1 MNVGEDAHIR
11 PYINYKVVV
20 MKSNSINKLSFYLQM
35 LKARFGSGEYFI
47 EMNISFTSGTKQFP
61 AYVKKDGEKLVLSF
75 LGTKKDFEWKE
86 IENIAKDYDAMVLI
100 YKERGTDA
108 IINADDRNV
117 TLKYDDIAPIE
128 KNTTATVGERQYLIA
143 PPKANDLLK
152 EIGIMGQNG
161 KIKNDMVRKYNQ
173 IDHFVEL
180 IADYLKKLD
189 GKIEVLD
196 CACGKSYL
204 SFALNYY
211 LKDVLKKDCHVT
223 GVDYSEIVIEAS
235 KKSAKNLGYNNM
247 TFVKAD
253 LTTYIPD
260 RKPDVVISLH
270 ACDTATDMAIGAAI
284 NAGAKAIFA
293 VPCCHKELLGQYS
306 YEPFAPLLKHGIF
319 KARQADLLTDSL
331 RCLLLEASGYSVT
344 AQEYISPVE
353 TPKNLLIKAF
363 KDGKNAKKATKEY
376 YELKKMLGIT
386 PKLETLIKLEAE

>member
-1 MNVGEDAHIR
+1 
-11 PYINYKVVV
+11 
-20 MKSNSINKLSFYLQM
+20 MKSNSINKLGFYLTM
-35 LKARFGSGEYFI
+35 LKSRYGNGEYFI
-47 EMNISFTSGTKQFP
+47 EMKINFKSGTKSFP
-61 AYVKKDGEKLVLSF
+61 ATVKKDGEELVLTFSGAKQPF
-75 LGTKKDFEWKE
+75 LWEKISD
-86 IENIAKDYDAMVLI
+86 IAKDYDSMQLI

-117 TLKYDDIAPIE
+117 TLRYDDIAPIE

-143 PPKANDLLK
+143 PPKANALLQ

-161 KIKNDMVRKYNQ
+161 KIKNDMIRKYNQ

-235 KKSAKNLGYNNM
+235 KKSAKNLGYTNM

-253 LTTYIPD
+253 LTTYKPE

-293 VPCCHKELLGQYS
+293 VPCCHKELLSQYS
-306 YEPFAPLLKHGIF
+306 YEPFAPLLKYGIF
-319 KARQADLLTDSL
+319 KARQADLLTDSI

-363 KDGKNAKKATKEY
+363 KDGNNRKKATKEY
-376 YELKKMLGIT
+376 FELKRMLGIT

>member
-1 MNVGEDAHIR
+1 
-11 PYINYKVVV
+11 
-20 MKSNSINKLSFYLQM
+20 MKSNSILKLSFYLTM
-35 LKARFGSGEYFI
+35 LKSRYGEGEYFI
-47 EMNISFTSGTKQFP
+47 GMEISFKSGTKSFP
-61 AYVKKDGEKLVLSF
+61 ATVKNEDGSLIMKFS
-75 LGTKKDFEWKE
+75 GSTMPFEWEKISE
-86 IENIAKDYDAMVLI
+86 IAKDYDAMTLI

-117 TLKYDDIAPIE
+117 TLRYDDIKPIE
-128 KNTTATVGERQYLIA
+128 KNTTATVGDRQYLIA
-143 PPKANDLLK
+143 PPKANALLK

-211 LKDVLKKDCHVT
+211 LRDVLKKDCHVT
-223 GVDYSEIVIEAS
+223 GVDYSEVVIEAS
-235 KKSAKNLGYNNM
+235 KKSAKNLGYTNM

-253 LTTYIPD
+253 LTTYNPE
-260 RKPDVVISLH
+260 RKVDVVISLH
-270 ACDTATDMAIGAAI
+270 ACDIATDMAIGAAI

-306 YEPFAPLLKHGIF
+306 YEPFAPLLKYGIF
-319 KARQADLLTDSL
+319 KARQADLLTDSI
-331 RCLLLEASGYSVT
+331 RCLLLEASGYSVS

-363 KDGKNAKKATKEY
+363 KDGKNSKKATEEY
-376 YELKKMLGIT
+376 YKLKAMLGIT
-386 PKLETLIKLEAE
+386 PKLETLINLEAE

>member
-1 MNVGEDAHIR
+1 
-11 PYINYKVVV
+11 
-20 MKSNSINKLSFYLQM
+20 MKSGTINKLSFYMQM
-35 LKARFGSGEYFI
+35 LKARYGGGEYFI
-47 EMNISFTSGTKQFP
+47 EMKISFKSGTKMFP
-61 AYVKKDGEKLVLSF
+61 ASVKKEEGELVLTFS
-75 LGTKKDFEWKE
+75 GGKE
-86 IENIAKDYDAMVLI
+86 PFAWEKICDIAKNYDSMQLI

-117 TLKYDDIAPIE
+117 TLRYDDIAPVE
-128 KNTTATVGERQYLIA
+128 ENTTVTVGERKYLIA
-143 PPKANDLLK
+143 PPKANALLK

-180 IADYLKKLD
+180 VSEHLKRLD

-211 LKDVLKKDCHVT
+211 LRDVLKKDCHVT
-223 GVDYSEIVIEAS
+223 GVDYSQIVIDAS
-235 KKSAKNLGYNNM
+235 TRSAKNLGYSNM
-247 TFVKAD
+247 TFIKAD
-253 LTTYIPD
+253 LTDFTPE
-260 RKPDVVISLH
+260 KQPDVVISLH
-270 ACDTATDMAIGAAI
+270 ACDTATDMAIAAGI

-306 YEPFAPLLKHGIF
+306 YAPFEPLLRHGIF

-353 TPKNLLIKAF
+353 TPKNLLIRAF
-363 KDGKNAKKATKEY
+363 RDGKNKDKAAREY
-376 YELKKMLGIT
+376 FELKKMLGIN
-386 PKLETLIKLEAE
+386 PKLETLIKLKEN

>member
-1 MNVGEDAHIR
+1 
-11 PYINYKVVV
+11 
-20 MKSNSINKLSFYLQM
+20 MKSNSISKIAFYLQM
-35 LKARFGSGEYFI
+35 LRARYGDGEYFI
-47 EMNISFTSGTKQFP
+47 EMNISFKSGTKQFP
-61 AYVKKDGEKLVLSF
+61 ASVKKDGEKLMLSF
-75 LGTKKDFEWKE
+75 SGAKKEFNWKD
-86 IENIAKDYDAMVLI
+86 IESIAKDYDAMTLV

-108 IINADDRNV
+108 IIIADDRNV
-117 TLKYDDIAPIE
+117 TLKYDDIAPVE

-143 PPKANDLLK
+143 PPKANALLK

-211 LKDVLKKDCHVT
+211 LRDVLKKDCHVT

-235 KKSAKNLGYNNM
+235 KKSAKNLGYGNM

-253 LTTYIPD
+253 LTTYVPEK
-260 RKPDVVISLH
+260 KPDVVISLH

-306 YEPFAPLLKHGIF
+306 YEPFAPLLKYGIF

>member
-1 MNVGEDAHIR
+1 
-11 PYINYKVVV
+11 
-20 MKSNSINKLSFYLQM
+20 MKSASVNKLEFYTQM
-35 LKARFGSGEYFI
+35 LAARYGSGEYFI
-47 EMNISFTSGTKQFP
+47 EMNISFKSGTKSFP
-61 AYVKKDGEKLVLSF
+61 ATVKKVGEELVLTFSGAKQSF
-75 LGTKKDFEWKE
+75 TWKKLCD
-86 IENIAKDYDAMVLI
+86 IARDYDAMQLI
-100 YKERGTDA
+100 YRERGTDA
-108 IINADDRNV
+108 IITADDRNV
-117 TLKYDDIAPIE
+117 TLRYDDIAPVE

-143 PPKANDLLK
+143 PPKANALLK

-211 LKDVLKKDCHVT
+211 LRDVLKKDCHVT
-223 GVDYSEIVIEAS
+223 GVDYSQIVIDAS
-235 KKSAKNLGYNNM
+235 RRSAENLGYSNM
-247 TFVKAD
+247 TFIKAD
-253 LTTYIPD
+253 LTTYKPE

-306 YEPFAPLLKHGIF
+306 YEPFAPLLKYGIF

-331 RCLLLEASGYSVT
+331 RCLLLEASGYSVS

-353 TPKNLLIKAF
+353 TSKNLLIKAF
-363 KDGKNAKKATKEY
+363 KDGKNRKKATQEY
-376 YELKKMLGIT
+376 YKLKEMLGIN
-386 PKLETLIKLEAE
+386 PKLETLIKLEEN

>member
-1 MNVGEDAHIR
+1 
-11 PYINYKVVV
+11 
-20 MKSNSINKLSFYLQM
+20 MKSNSVSKLGFYLTM
-35 LKARFGSGEYFI
+35 LKARCGEGEYFI
-47 EMNISFTSGTKQFP
+47 EMNISFKSGTKSFP
-61 AYVKKDGEKLVLSF
+61 ASVKKDGEELILTFS
-75 LGTKKDFEWKE
+75 GTKQPFSWEKISD
-86 IENIAKDYDAMVLI
+86 IAKDYDSMQLI

-117 TLKYDDIAPIE
+117 TLRYDDIAPIE

-152 EIGIMGQNG
+152 EIAIMGQNG
-161 KIKNDMVRKYNQ
+161 KIKNDMIRKYNQ

-223 GVDYSEIVIEAS
+223 GVDYSEVVIEAS
-235 KKSAKNLGYNNM
+235 KKSAKNLGYTNM

-253 LTTYIPD
+253 LTTYKVE

-293 VPCCHKELLGQYS
+293 VPCCHKELLSQYS
-306 YEPFAPLLKHGIF
+306 YEPFAPLLKYGIF
-319 KARQADLLTDSL
+319 KVRQADLLTDSL

-363 KDGKNAKKATKEY
+363 KDGKNSKKATKEY
-376 YELKKMLGIT
+376 LGLKKMLGIT

>member
-1 MNVGEDAHIR
+1 
-11 PYINYKVVV
+11 
-20 MKSNSINKLSFYLQM
+20 MKSNIVQKLSFYLTM
-35 LKARFGSGEYFI
+35 LRARYGKGEYFI
-47 EMNISFTSGTKQFP
+47 GMEISFKSGTKSFP
-61 AYVKKDGEKLVLSF
+61 ATVKKDGDALVMKFS
-75 LGTKKDFEWKE
+75 GATMPFEWDK
-86 IENIAKDYDAMVLI
+86 ICDIAKDYDAMTLI

-108 IINADDRNV
+108 IISADDRNV
-117 TLKYDDIAPIE
+117 TLRYDDIAPIE
-128 KNTTATVGERQYLIA
+128 KNTTATVGDRQYLIA
-143 PPKANDLLK
+143 PPKANALLK

-211 LKDVLKKDCHVT
+211 LRDVLKKDCHVT
-223 GVDYSEIVIEAS
+223 GVDYSDVVIEAS
-235 KKSAKNLGYNNM
+235 KKSAKNLGYTNM

-253 LTTYIPD
+253 LTNYKPE
-260 RKPDVVISLH
+260 RKVDVVISLH
-270 ACDTATDMAIGAAI
+270 ACDTATDMALGAAI

-319 KARQADLLTDSL
+319 KARQADLLTDSI

-363 KDGKNAKKATKEY
+363 KDGKNSKKATKEY
-376 YELKKMLGIT
+376 YKLKEMLGIT
-386 PKLETLIKLEAE
+386 PKLETLINLEAK

>member
-1 MNVGEDAHIR
+1 
-11 PYINYKVVV
+11 
-20 MKSNSINKLSFYLQM
+20 MKSNIVQKLSFYLTM
-35 LKARFGSGEYFI
+35 LKSRYGEGEYFI
-47 EMNISFTSGTKQFP
+47 GMEISYKSGTKSFP
-61 AYVKKDGEKLVLSF
+61 ATVKKEGDALVMKFS
-75 LGTKKDFEWKE
+75 GAATPFEWEK
-86 IENIAKDYDAMVLI
+86 ICDIAKDYDSMTLI

-117 TLKYDDIAPIE
+117 TLRYDDIAPIE
-128 KNTTATVGERQYLIA
+128 KNTTATVGDRQYLIA
-143 PPKANDLLK
+143 PPRANDLLK

-161 KIKNDMVRKYNQ
+161 KIKNDMIRKYNQ

-211 LKDVLKKDCHVT
+211 LRDVLKKDCHVT
-223 GVDYSEIVIEAS
+223 GVDYSEVVIEAS
-235 KKSAKNLGYNNM
+235 KKSAKNLGYTNM

-253 LTTYIPD
+253 LTTYKPE

-270 ACDTATDMAIGAAI
+270 ACDIATDMAIGAAI

-293 VPCCHKELLGQYS
+293 VPCCHKELLSQYS
-306 YEPFAPLLKHGIF
+306 YEPFAPLLKYGIF

-331 RCLLLEASGYSVT
+331 RCLLLEASGYSVS

-363 KDGKNAKKATKEY
+363 KDGKNSKKAREEY
-376 YELKKMLGIT
+376 YKLKEMLGIN
-386 PKLETLIKLEAE
+386 PKLETLINLEAE

>member
-1 MNVGEDAHIR
+1 
-11 PYINYKVVV
+11 
-20 MKSNSINKLSFYLQM
+20 MKTNSINKLGFYLTM
-35 LKARFGSGEYFI
+35 LKSRYGNGEYFI
-47 EMNISFTSGTKQFP
+47 DMKINFKSGTKSFP
-61 AYVKKDGEKLVLSF
+61 ATVKKDGEELVLTF
-75 LGTKKDFEWKE
+75 LGTKQPFSWEKLSD
-86 IENIAKDYDAMVLI
+86 IAKDYDSIQLV

-117 TLKYDDIAPIE
+117 TLRYDDISPIE

-143 PPKANDLLK
+143 PPKANSLLK

-161 KIKNDMVRKYNQ
+161 KIKNDMIRKYNQ

-189 GKIEVLD
+189 GEIEVLD

-223 GVDYSEIVIEAS
+223 GVDYSEVVIEAS
-235 KKSAKNLGYNNM
+235 RKSAKNLGYTNM

-253 LTTYIPD
+253 LTTYTPE

-293 VPCCHKELLGQYS
+293 VPCCHKELLSQYS
-306 YEPFAPLLKHGIF
+306 YEPFAPLLKYGIF
-319 KARQADLLTDSL
+319 KARQADLLTDSI

-363 KDGKNAKKATKEY
+363 KDGNNRKKATREY
-376 YELKKMLGIT
+376 FELKKMLGIT

>member
-1 MNVGEDAHIR
+1 
-11 PYINYKVVV
+11 
-20 MKSNSINKLSFYLQM
+20 MKSNSINKLGFYLTM
-35 LKARFGSGEYFI
+35 LKSRYGDGEYFI
-47 EMNISFTSGTKQFP
+47 EMKINFKSGTKSFPATVKKDGDELVLTFSGTKQPFFW
-61 AYVKKDGEKLVLSF
+61 EKLS
-75 LGTKKDFEWKE
+75 D
-86 IENIAKDYDAMVLI
+86 IAKDYDSMQLV

-117 TLKYDDIAPIE
+117 TLRYDDIAPIE

-143 PPKANDLLK
+143 PPKANALLK

-161 KIKNDMVRKYNQ
+161 KIKNDMIRKYNQ

-180 IADYLKKLD
+180 TSDYLKKLD

-235 KKSAKNLGYNNM
+235 KKSAKNLGYTNM
-247 TFVKAD
+247 TFIKAD
-253 LTTYIPD
+253 LTTYKPE

-293 VPCCHKELLGQYS
+293 VPCCHKELLSQYS
-306 YEPFAPLLKHGIF
+306 YEPFAPLLKYGIF

-363 KDGKNAKKATKEY
+363 KDGNNRKKATKEY
-376 YELKKMLGIT
+376 FELKKMLGIT
-386 PKLETLIKLEAE
+386 PKLETLINLEAE

>member
-1 MNVGEDAHIR
+1 
-11 PYINYKVVV
+11 

-35 LKARFGSGEYFI
+35 LKARFGDGEYFI
-47 EMNISFTSGTKQFP
+47 EMNISFKSGTKQFP
-61 AYVKKDGEKLVLSF
+61 ASVKKDGEKLVLSF
-75 LGTKKDFEWKE
+75 SGTKKDFEWKE
-86 IENIAKDYDAMVLI
+86 IENIAREYDAMVLV

-108 IINADDRNV
+108 IITADDRNV

-180 IADYLKKLD
+180 ISDYLKKLD

-253 LTTYIPD
+253 LTTYTPE

-306 YEPFAPLLKHGIF
+306 YEPFTPLLKYGIF

-363 KDGKNAKKATKEY
+363 KDGKNAKKATHEY
-376 YELKKMLGIT
+376 YELKKMLGIN

>member
-1 MNVGEDAHIR
+1 
-11 PYINYKVVV
+11 
-20 MKSNSINKLSFYLQM
+20 MKSNIVQKLSFYLTM
-35 LKARFGSGEYFI
+35 LRSRYGEGEYFI
-47 EMNISFTSGTKQFP
+47 GMEISFKSGTKSFP
-61 AYVKKDGEKLVLSF
+61 ATVKNEDGALIMKFSGTTIPFVWEKIS
-75 LGTKKDFEWKE
+75 E
-86 IENIAKDYDAMVLI
+86 IAKDYDAMTLI

-117 TLKYDDIAPIE
+117 TLRYDDIKPIE
-128 KNTTATVGERQYLIA
+128 KNTTATVGDRQYLIA
-143 PPKANDLLK
+143 PPKANALLK

-211 LKDVLKKDCHVT
+211 LRDVLKKDCHVT
-223 GVDYSEIVIEAS
+223 GVDYSDVVIEAS
-235 KKSAKNLGYNNM
+235 KKSAKNLGYTNM

-253 LTTYIPD
+253 LTTYKPE
-260 RKPDVVISLH
+260 RKVDVVISLH
-270 ACDTATDMAIGAAI
+270 ACDIATDMAIGAAI

-306 YEPFAPLLKHGIF
+306 YEPFAPLLKYGIF
-319 KARQADLLTDSL
+319 KARQADLLTDSI
-331 RCLLLEASGYSVT
+331 RCLLLEASGYSVS

-363 KDGKNAKKATKEY
+363 KDGKNSKKATEEY
-376 YELKKMLGIT
+376 YKLKAMLGIT
-386 PKLETLIKLEAE
+386 PKLETLINLEAE

>member
-1 MNVGEDAHIR
+1 
-11 PYINYKVVV
+11 
-20 MKSNSINKLSFYLQM
+20 MKSNSILKLSFYLTM
-35 LKARFGSGEYFI
+35 LKSRYGEGEYFI
-47 EMNISFTSGTKQFP
+47 GMEISFKSGTKSFP
-61 AYVKKDGEKLVLSF
+61 ATVKNEDGSLIMKFS
-75 LGTKKDFEWKE
+75 GSTMPFEWEKISE
-86 IENIAKDYDAMVLI
+86 IAKDYDAMTLI

-117 TLKYDDIAPIE
+117 TLRYDDIKPIE
-128 KNTTATVGERQYLIA
+128 KNTTATVGDRQYLIA
-143 PPKANDLLK
+143 PPKANALLK

-211 LKDVLKKDCHVT
+211 LRDVLKKDCHVT
-223 GVDYSEIVIEAS
+223 GVDYSEVVIEAS
-235 KKSAKNLGYNNM
+235 KKSAKNLGYTNM

-253 LTTYIPD
+253 LTTYKPE
-260 RKPDVVISLH
+260 RKVDVVISLH
-270 ACDTATDMAIGAAI
+270 ACDIATDMAIGAAI

-306 YEPFAPLLKHGIF
+306 YEPFSPLLKYGIF
-319 KARQADLLTDSL
+319 KARQADLLTDSI
-331 RCLLLEASGYSVT
+331 RCLLLEASGYSVS

-363 KDGKNAKKATKEY
+363 KDGKNSKKATEEY
-376 YELKKMLGIT
+376 YKLKAMLGIT
-386 PKLETLIKLEAE
+386 PKLETLINLEAE

>member
-1 MNVGEDAHIR
+1 
-11 PYINYKVVV
+11 
-20 MKSNSINKLSFYLQM
+20 MKSNSIQKLSFYLTM
-35 LKARFGSGEYFI
+35 LKSRYGEGEYFKGM
-47 EMNISFTSGTKQFP
+47 EISYKSGTKSFP
-61 AYVKKDGEKLVLSF
+61 ATVKNEDGNLVMRFSGTTMPFSWEKIS
-75 LGTKKDFEWKE
+75 E
-86 IENIAKDYDAMVLI
+86 IAKEYDAMTLI

-117 TLKYDDIAPIE
+117 TLRYDDIKPIE
-128 KNTTATVGERQYLIA
+128 KNTTATVGDRQYLIA
-143 PPKANDLLK
+143 PPRANDLLK

-211 LKDVLKKDCHVT
+211 LRDVLKKDCHVT
-223 GVDYSEIVIEAS
+223 GVDYSEVVIEAS
-235 KKSAKNLGYNNM
+235 RKSAKNLGYTNM

-253 LTTYIPD
+253 LTTYKPE

-270 ACDTATDMAIGAAI
+270 ACDIATDMALGAAI

-306 YEPFAPLLKHGIF
+306 YEPFAPLLKYGIF
-319 KARQADLLTDSL
+319 KARQADLLTDSI

-363 KDGKNAKKATKEY
+363 KDGKNSKKATEEY
-376 YELKKMLGIT
+376 YKLKEMFGIT
-386 PKLETLIKLEAE
+386 PKLETLIKLEAK

>member
-1 MNVGEDAHIR
+1 
-11 PYINYKVVV
+11 
-20 MKSNSINKLSFYLQM
+20 MKSNSISKLSFYIEM
-35 LKARFGSGEYFI
+35 LKARYGNGEYFI
-47 EMNISFTSGTKQFP
+47 GMNISFKSGTKVFP
-61 AYVKKDGEKLVLSF
+61 ATVKKDGEGLILTFSGAKQP
-75 LGTKKDFEWKE
+75 FEWAKLSE
-86 IENIAKDYDAMVLI
+86 TAKDYDAMRLI

-108 IINADDRNV
+108 IITADDRNV
-117 TLKYDDIAPIE
+117 TLRYDDIAPIE
-128 KNTTATVGERQYLIA
+128 KNITATVGERQYLIA
-143 PPKANDLLK
+143 PPKANALLK

-180 IADYLKKLD
+180 ISDYLKKLD

-223 GVDYSEIVIEAS
+223 GVDYSDIVIEAS
-235 KKSAKNLGYNNM
+235 KKSAKNLGYSNM

-253 LTTYIPD
+253 LTTYTPQ

-270 ACDTATDMAIGAAI
+270 ACDTATDMAIGTGI
-284 NAGAKAIFA
+284 NAGARAIFA
-293 VPCCHKELLGQYS
+293 VPCCHKELLSQYS
-306 YEPFAPLLKHGIF
+306 YEPFAPLLKYGIF

-363 KDGKNAKKATKEY
+363 KDGKNNEKATREY
-376 YELKKMLGIT
+376 FELKKMLGIN
-386 PKLETLIKLEAE
+386 PKLETLINLEAK

>member
-1 MNVGEDAHIR
+1 
-11 PYINYKVVV
+11 
-20 MKSNSINKLSFYLQM
+20 MKSNTIQKLSFYLTM
-35 LKARFGSGEYFI
+35 LKSRYGEGEYFI
-47 EMNISFTSGTKQFP
+47 GMEISYKSGTKSFP
-61 AYVKKDGEKLVLSF
+61 ATVKSEDGKLVMKFS
-75 LGTKKDFEWKE
+75 GSTMPFEWEKISE
-86 IENIAKDYDAMVLI
+86 IAKEYDAMTLI

-108 IINADDRNV
+108 IITADDRNV
-117 TLKYDDIAPIE
+117 SLRYDDIKPIE
-128 KNTTATVGERQYLIA
+128 KNTTATVGDRQYLIA
-143 PPKANDLLK
+143 PPRANDLLK

-211 LKDVLKKDCHVT
+211 LRDVLKKDCHVT
-223 GVDYSEIVIEAS
+223 GVDYSEVVIEAS
-235 KKSAKNLGYNNM
+235 KKSAKNLGYTNM

-253 LTTYIPD
+253 LTTYKPE

-270 ACDTATDMAIGAAI
+270 ACDIATDMALGAAI

-306 YEPFAPLLKHGIF
+306 YEPFAPLLKYGIF
-319 KARQADLLTDSL
+319 KARQADLLTDSI

-363 KDGKNAKKATKEY
+363 KDGKNSKKATEEY
-376 YELKKMLGIT
+376 YKLKEMFGIT
-386 PKLETLIKLEAE
+386 PKLETLIKLEAK

>member
-1 MNVGEDAHIR
+1 
-11 PYINYKVVV
+11 
-20 MKSNSINKLSFYLQM
+20 MKSNSIQKLSFYLTM
-35 LKARFGSGEYFI
+35 LKARYGEGEYFI
-47 EMNISFTSGTKQFP
+47 SMEISFKSGTKAFP
-61 AYVKKDGEKLVLSF
+61 ATVKKEDSSLVMRFS
-75 LGTKKDFEWKE
+75 GTTMPFEWEK
-86 IENIAKDYDAMVLI
+86 ISDIAKEYDALTLV

-108 IINADDRNV
+108 IITADDRNV
-117 TLKYDDIAPIE
+117 TLRYDDIAPIE
-128 KNTTATVGERQYLIA
+128 KNTTATVGDRQYLIA
-143 PPKANDLLK
+143 SPRADDLLK

-180 IADYLKKLD
+180 ISDYLKKLD

-211 LKDVLKKDCHVT
+211 LRDVLKKDCHVT
-223 GVDYSEIVIEAS
+223 GVDYSDVVIEAS
-235 KKSAKNLGYNNM
+235 KKSAKNLGYTNM

-253 LTTYIPD
+253 LTNYKPE
-260 RKPDVVISLH
+260 RKVDVVISLH
-270 ACDTATDMAIGAAI
+270 ACDIATDMALGAAI

-306 YEPFAPLLKHGIF
+306 YEPFAPLLKYGIF
-319 KARQADLLTDSL
+319 KARQADLLTDSI

-363 KDGKNAKKATKEY
+363 RDGKNSKKAREEY
-376 YELKKMLGIT
+376 YKIKEMLGIT
-386 PKLETLIKLEAE
+386 PKLEMLINLEAE

>member
-1 MNVGEDAHIR
+1 
-11 PYINYKVVV
+11 
-20 MKSNSINKLSFYLQM
+20 MKSSSISKISFYLQM
-35 LKARFGSGEYFI
+35 LKARYGSGEYFI
-47 EMNISFTSGTKQFP
+47 EMHISFKSGTKSFPASVKKDGDALILTFSGTKQP
-61 AYVKKDGEKLVLSF
+61 
-75 LGTKKDFEWKE
+75 FEWEK
-86 IENIAKDYDAMVLI
+86 ISRIAKDYDSVQLI

-117 TLKYDDIAPIE
+117 TLRYDDIASIE

-143 PPKANDLLK
+143 PPKANALLK

-180 IADYLKKLD
+180 IADYLKRLD

-223 GVDYSEIVIEAS
+223 GVDYSDIVIEAS
-235 KKSAKNLGYNNM
+235 KKSAENLGYSNM

-253 LTTYIPD
+253 LTTYKVE

-270 ACDTATDMAIGAAI
+270 ACDTATDMAIGAGI

-293 VPCCHKELLGQYS
+293 VPCCHKELLSQYS
-306 YEPFAPLLKHGIF
+306 YEPFAPLLKYGIF

-331 RCLLLEASGYSVT
+331 RCLLLEAAGYSVT

-363 KDGKNAKKATKEY
+363 KDGKNRERAKKEY
-376 YELKKMLGIT
+376 LELKKMLGIN
-386 PKLETLIKLEAE
+386 PKLETLINLEA

>member
-1 MNVGEDAHIR
+1 
-11 PYINYKVVV
+11 
-20 MKSNSINKLSFYLQM
+20 MKSNSISKLGFYLQM
-35 LKARFGSGEYFI
+35 LKSRYGSGEYFI
-47 EMNISFTSGTKQFP
+47 EMQISFKSGTKSFPASVKKDGDALILAFSGTKQPFEW
-61 AYVKKDGEKLVLSF
+61 EKLSH
-75 LGTKKDFEWKE
+75 
-86 IENIAKDYDAMVLI
+86 IAKDYDSMQLI

-117 TLKYDDIAPIE
+117 TLRYDDIAPIE

-143 PPKANDLLK
+143 PPKANALLR

-180 IADYLKKLD
+180 IADYLKRLD

-223 GVDYSEIVIEAS
+223 GVDYSDIVIEAS
-235 KKSAKNLGYNNM
+235 KKSAKNLGYSNM

-253 LTTYIPD
+253 LTTYKVEK
-260 RKPDVVISLH
+260 KPDVVISLH
-270 ACDTATDMAIGAAI
+270 ACDTATDMAIAAGI

-306 YEPFAPLLKHGIF
+306 YEPFAPLLKYGIF

-331 RCLLLEASGYSVT
+331 RCLILEAAGYSVT

-363 KDGKNAKKATKEY
+363 KDGKRCEKATKEY
-376 YELKKMLGIT
+376 FELKKILGIN
-386 PKLETLIKLEAE
+386 PKLETLINLEAE

>member
-1 MNVGEDAHIR
+1 
-11 PYINYKVVV
+11 
-20 MKSNSINKLSFYLQM
+20 MKSNSINKLGFYLTM
-35 LKARFGSGEYFI
+35 LKSRYGNGEYFI
-47 EMNISFTSGTKQFP
+47 EMNISFKSGTKQFP
-61 AYVKKDGEKLVLSF
+61 ASVKREGEGLVLSF
-75 LGTKKDFEWKE
+75 SGRKQPFSWNM
-86 IENIAKDYDAMVLI
+86 IEAIVKDYDGVQII

-117 TLKYDDIAPIE
+117 TLRYDDIAPAP
-128 KNTTATVGERQYLIA
+128 KNITATVGEREYLIA
-143 PPKANDLLK
+143 PPKANSLLK

-161 KIKNDMVRKYNQ
+161 KIKNDMIRKYNQ

-180 IADYLKKLD
+180 ISDYLKKLD
-189 GKIEVLD
+189 GKVEVLD

-223 GVDYSEIVIEAS
+223 GVDYSDVVIEAS
-235 KKSAKNLGYNNM
+235 RKSAKNLGYTNM

-253 LTTYIPD
+253 LTTYTPE

-293 VPCCHKELLGQYS
+293 VPCCHKELLSQYT

-319 KARQADLLTDSL
+319 KARQADLLTDSI

-363 KDGKNAKKATKEY
+363 KDGKNSEKATREY
-376 YELKKMLGIT
+376 FELKKMLKIT
-386 PKLETLIKLEAE
+386 PKLETLIKLEAK